1 MKKIFALILG
11 ITLAYSCSTS
21 SDGNG
26 NSTTTVVPIAPSN
39 LTGVVASPTQINLSW
54 TDNSTNETGFKIERK
69 TGTGNYAIV
78 GTTSDDITTFSN
90 TGLTPSTSYTYR
102 VYSNNSV
109 GNSLT
114 YSNELN
120 LTTTSLINLPTLTT
134 GALSLITS
142 SSAVSGGTI
151 SSDGGASIT
160 ARGVCWSTSTNPTIA
175 LTTKTNDGTG
185 TATFT
190 SNISNLTPGTIYYV
204 RAYATN
210 SLGTSYGNEIT
221 FSALAVI
228 PTITTST
235 VSTITT
241 STASSGGTISSD
253 GGASITARG
262 VCWSTSANPTIA
274 LSTKTNNGS
283 GIGTFVSNLSSLALN
298 VTYYIRSYATN
309 IVGTGY
315 GNEISFTTRYAI
327 GDIGPAGG
335 FIFYDKGVSS
345 NGWRYLEA
353 SPSDYNTGIAWWN
366 GTWVYTNTTGISP
379 NTSLGAGKANTLLII
394 SANNNLSNAA
404 KVCDNYSYNGFSDWY
419 LPSSEELQLIC
430 QNLYSAGIGNLQPNF
445 YWSSTDTNR
454 IHNATWMQLN
464 GCYVRT
470 DGGRDMLNLVR
481 PIRQF

>member
-160 ARGVCWSTSTNPTIA
+160 ARGVCWSTS
-175 LTTKTNDGTG
+175 
-185 TATFT
+185 
-190 SNISNLTPGTIYYV
+190 
-204 RAYATN
+204 
-210 SLGTSYGNEIT
+210 
-221 FSALAVI
+221 
-228 PTITTST
+228 
-235 VSTITT
+235 
-241 STASSGGTISSD
+241 
-253 GGASITARG
+253 
-262 VCWSTSANPTIA
+262 ANPTIA

-298 VTYYIRSYATN
+298 VTYYIRSYASN

-430 QNLYSAGIGNLQPNF
+430 QNLYSSGIGNLQPNF